1 MQNLVDKTEFR
12 AIINISGRNNSTTV
26 TTTLLRKLPW
36 EVMTKNDLTVN
47 VPSHLTRK

>member
-1 MQNLVDKTEFR
+1 MVVDNIEFHG
-12 AIINISGRNNSTTV
+12 IINISGRNNSTTV